1 MRKIIF
7 FHGADCPHCKRMR
20 PIVKE
25 IEEELGIVMNK
36 LEVWYDEDNAEVMRQ
51 YDDIIRLASED
62 GDLGV
67 PAFVD
72 PKNKEALVGEQTK
85 GDLKKWLMEK

>member
-7 FHGADCPHCKRMR
+7 FHGADCPHCQKMM
-20 PIVKE
+20 PTVIKLE
-25 IEEELGIVMNK
+25 KKLGIQIQK
-36 LEVWYDEDNAEVMRQ
+36 LEVWYNEENAEKMRK
-51 YDDIIRLASED
+51 YADIITEAAG

-72 PKNKEALVGEQTK
+72 PNNKEAICGEMSEEE
-85 GDLKKWLMEK
+85 LKKWITSA